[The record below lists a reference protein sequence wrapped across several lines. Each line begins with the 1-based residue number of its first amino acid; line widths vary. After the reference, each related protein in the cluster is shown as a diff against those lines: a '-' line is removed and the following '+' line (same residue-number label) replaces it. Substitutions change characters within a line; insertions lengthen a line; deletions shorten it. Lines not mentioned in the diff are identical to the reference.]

1 MEYKIYRNQKH
12 PMKLILF
19 YIILYY
25 YKCNLKNV
33 SAVFCYY
40 YYYYYYSIL
49 LIVQYIQLQI
59 KDELVS

>member
-1 MEYKIYRNQKH
+1 MVYKIYRNQKH
-12 PMKLILF
+12 PMKWILF

-40 YYYYYYSIL
+40 YYYYSIL